1 MSSGE
6 NCGAVPK
13 LGLWR
18 VMETGIAAPDF
29 GFLKKAWVN
38 YSSPYFSALHLSVG

>member
-18 VMETGIAAPDF
+18 VMETGIAAPDS
-29 GFLKKAWVN
+29 GFLKKFGLTIVMPTLVHFA
-38 YSSPYFSALHLSVG
+38 Y